1 MPTSPTVKKQM
12 KMHANVP
19 LKYKHKFT
27 KPAEI
32 ASATFGFQWLPSLE
46 SFAAHGAL
54 PGALLF
60 WEVNLMNLF
69 TLPCTHIHLLF
80 FIAVELIFRS
90 NFSDCHRKK
99 KKKNPTNNNPLMRN
113 CIFSKF
119 LQKHLIQPK
128 PGQAGTAENLSAGH
142 MEITL
147 ATGHNAF

>member
-99 KKKNPTNNNPLMRN
+99 KKKKTHKQQPSYEALHFFQISAEAFNSAKARAGWHSREPLCRA
-113 CIFSKF
+113 
-119 LQKHLIQPK
+119 H
-128 PGQAGTAENLSAGH
+128 GDHVGH
-142 MEITL
+142 WP
-147 ATGHNAF
+147 